1 MRAHGKT
8 RLELNRREGKLR
20 EQLGEKERHEETNIK
35 VRENNNKE
43 NTQNIEILIHS
54 DVQVKY

>member
-20 EQLGEKERHEETNIK
+20 EQPGEKERHEETNIK
-35 VRENNNKE
+35 VREKNNKG

-54 DVQVKY
+54 HVQVKY